1 MTSVSIFVSLLSL
14 RRSQRSDSATIRI
27 GRETG
32 DAFPSARDVAHPLP
46 AVIEIGLLSESV
58 RDAFFRAA
66 AELL

>member
-1 MTSVSIFVSLLSL
+1 M
-14 RRSQRSDSATIRI
+14 IRI

-32 DAFPSARDVAHPLP
+32 DAFPSPRDVAHPLP